1 MEITQKQIDAAYAV
15 ASPEQKKVLDA
26 LFGKEEVKDNRPV
39 TERIKTFED
48 AVNELGDDNP
58 LVVLY
63 NNFLEELPN
72 IDENTDGDVL
82 AYLKLRIIVAALNEG
97 WEPKFVKGE
106 YRWAPW
112 FSLLTNEE
120 IDKMDDE
127 DKEKVCRVVGRSS
140 VNALA
145 NGGLVYSDAVN
156 ASSYSYTSYGSRL
169 AFKTSELAEYAGKQ
183 FIEIYRDMMIDI
195 DE

>member
-39 TERIKTFED
+39 TERIKTFDD
-48 AVNELGDDNP
+48 AVKELGPEHKFVKAYIAVRENMGAEDFMDDD
-58 LVVLY
+58 
-63 NNFLEELPN
+63 
-72 IDENTDGDVL
+72 IL

-127 DKEKVCRVVGRSS
+127 DKEEVCRVVGRSDS
-140 VNALA
+140 SANAY
-145 NGGLVYSDAVN
+145 GGLVYSSAYY
-156 ASSYSYTSYGSRL
+156 ASSLSDTYYGSRL

-183 FIEIYRDMMIDI
+183 FIEFYRDMMIDI

>member
-1 MEITQKQIDAAYAV
+1 MEITQKQIDAAYAI

-39 TERIKTFED
+39 TERIKTFDD
-48 AVNELGDDNP
+48 AVKELGPEHKFVKAYIAVRENMGAEDFMDDD
-58 LVVLY
+58 
-63 NNFLEELPN
+63 
-72 IDENTDGDVL
+72 IL

-106 YRWAPW
+106 YRWTPW

-127 DKEKVCRVVGRSS
+127 DKEEVCRVVCRSGY
-140 VNALA
+140 NASA
-145 NGGLVYSDAVN
+145 YGGLVFSIAN
-156 ASSYSYTSYGSRL
+156 GASSYSSTSYGSRL

-183 FIEIYRDMMIDI
+183 FIEFYRDMMIDI